1 MARSTP
7 SAAKAPTRA
16 DFRLI
21 SATNRPLI
29 DLTRDGLFREDLYY
43 RLNVFPIWVPPLRER
58 MDDIPHLIEHFLV
71 RFAAEEGKRHIRGIS
86 APALELVSGYDW
98 PGNIRQLEN
107 AVFRAVVLCDGDQL
121 TPAEFPQIAARE
133 GMVVPL
139 EKAKFAAGQTPSS
152 PSTNSS
158 MLGESAVQ
166 PAMIDAASRYGM
178 ADLTDGAGS
187 PRSLAA
193 LEEQAIRFAIGHLG
207 GHMSEVA
214 RSLGIGRST
223 LYRKLTDYQ
232 IDAANPDGA
241 AEDGK
246 SVAQEQPSR
255 LTA

>member
-1 MARSTP
+1 
-7 SAAKAPTRA
+7 
-16 DFRLI
+16 
-21 SATNRPLI
+21 
-29 DLTRDGLFREDLYY
+29 
-43 RLNVFPIWVPPLRER
+43 
-58 MDDIPHLIEHFLV
+58 
-71 RFAAEEGKRHIRGIS
+71 
-86 APALELVSGYDW
+86 
-98 PGNIRQLEN
+98 
-107 AVFRAVVLCDGDQL
+107 
-121 TPAEFPQIAARE
+121 
-133 GMVVPL
+133 VPL
-139 EKAKFAAGQTPSS
+139 EKARFAAGQAPSS